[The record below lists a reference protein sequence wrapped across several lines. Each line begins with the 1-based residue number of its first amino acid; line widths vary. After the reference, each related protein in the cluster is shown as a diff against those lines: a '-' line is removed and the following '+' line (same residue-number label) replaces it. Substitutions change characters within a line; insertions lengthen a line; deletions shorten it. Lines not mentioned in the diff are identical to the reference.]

1 MPYFTSWD
9 ANVFLCLLS
18 VFPEE
23 VVRGMIK
30 NVKKVH
36 EEYVQKETL
45 EYHCNLARHYLYL
58 NKMYWPPLAT
68 QQLKEMWKWR
78 CPEERRENIVKWTM
92 IYRTKSILEGLMW
105 KDQQI
110 KYSGE
115 RKSSKGYWNSGEAWW
130 YSMNDRN
137 IDTSDWTGYEED
149 EYFEMKDR
157 ERRNY
162 VSKWYEGIHEGRFF
176 LFFKENDIFSTDL
189 YDNYRNEEKTI
200 KSICDLG
207 SRQQVA
213 QDLLTIDG
221 PGLGERAGGIIK
233 HIDEI
238 CV

>member
-1 MPYFTSWD
+1 MPYLTSWD
-9 ANVFLCLLS
+9 VNAFLCLLS
-18 VFPEE
+18 VFPGE

-36 EEYVQKETL
+36 EDYVQKETL
-45 EYHCNLARHYLYL
+45 EYYCNLAPYILYFNDL
-58 NKMYWPPLAT
+58 YFPSIAI

-78 CPEERRENIVKWTM
+78 CPEERRENIVQWTKELAW
-92 IYRTKSILEGLMW
+92 TGHTSV
-105 KDQQI
+105 DAS
-110 KYSGE
+110 KYQGKATS
-115 RKSSKGYWNSGEAWW
+115 RRGYWNSGEAWW
-130 YSMNDRN
+130 YSMNDLN

-149 EYFEMKDR
+149 EYFEMKDK
-157 ERRNY
+157 ERRNF

-176 LFFKENDIFSTDL
+176 LFFKENDIFSPDL
-189 YDNYRNEEKTI
+189 YDNYRNDEKTI

>member
-9 ANVFLCLLS
+9 ANAFLCLLS

-30 NVKKVH
+30 IVKKVH

-45 EYHCNLARHYLYL
+45 EYHCNLARHFLYL

-78 CPEERRENIVKWTM
+78 CPEERRENIVQWTE
-92 IYRTKSILEGLMW
+92 ILEWTGFTSV
-105 KDQQI
+105 DAS
-110 KYSGE
+110 KYQG
-115 RKSSKGYWNSGEAWW
+115 KGTSKRGYWNSGEAWR
-130 YSMNDRN
+130 YSICDCS
-137 IDTSDWTGYEED
+137 IDTSEWNDSEEN
-149 EYFEMKDR
+149 EYFDMKER
-157 ERRNY
+157 ERKSFI
-162 VSKWYEGIHEGRFF
+162 SKWYEGIHEGRFF

-189 YDNYRNEEKTI
+189 YDNYRNEEKAI

-207 SRQQVA
+207 SHQQVS

-221 PGLGERAGGIIK
+221 PGLGERVGETIK
-233 HIDEI
+233 HIDDI
-238 CV
+238 FV

>member
-1 MPYFTSWD
+1 MPKLTSWD

-45 EYHCNLARHYLYL
+45 EYYCELSPYILYFNDLYFPSLAV
-58 NKMYWPPLAT
+58 
-68 QQLKEMWKWR
+68 QQLKEMWRWR
-78 CPEERRENIVKWTM
+78 YPEERRENIVHWTEELAW
-92 IYRTKSILEGLMW
+92 TGFTSV
-105 KDQQI
+105 DAS
-110 KYSGE
+110 KYQGKGTS
-115 RKSSKGYWNSGEAWW
+115 RRGYWDSGEAWW
-130 YSMNDRN
+130 YSMNDRS
-137 IDTSDWTGYEED
+137 IDTSEWNDYEED
-149 EYFEMKDR
+149 EYFEMKEKDR
-157 ERRNY
+157 KKI

-189 YDNYRNEEKTI
+189 YDNYRNEEKAI

-207 SRQQVA
+207 SHQQVA

-221 PGLGERAGGIIK
+221 PGLGERAGETIK
-233 HIDEI
+233 YIDEI
-238 CV
+238 FV